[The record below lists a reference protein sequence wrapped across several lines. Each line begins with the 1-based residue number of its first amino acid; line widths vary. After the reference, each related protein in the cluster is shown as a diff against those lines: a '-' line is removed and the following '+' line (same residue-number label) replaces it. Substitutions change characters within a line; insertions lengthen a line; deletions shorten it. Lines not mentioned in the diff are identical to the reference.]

1 MKRFNGS
8 LRWTGVRR
16 LPPYKKKGRI
26 IVYTGDGKGKT
37 TAALGLAI
45 RAAGRGKK
53 VAVIQ
58 FIKSPERTYGE
69 HLIFQKLGIEMYQ
82 MGAGF
87 TWTKTPEVHRQAL
100 KAAWEF
106 TKEKVLSGM
115 YDLIV
120 LDELNNA
127 LAIDRFPV
135 DDIVSVQDVLRLM
148 EKRPPDLHLVIT
160 GRSANRKLIE
170 AADIVTEMKLIKH
183 DYEKGVTAMKGIEL

>member
-53 VAVIQ
+53 VVVIQ

-135 DDIVSVQDVLRLM
+135 DDIVSVQDVLQLM
-148 EKRPPDLHLVIT
+148 EKRPPALHLVIT
-160 GRSANRKLIE
+160 GRSAKRELIE

-183 DYEKGVTAMKGIEL
+183 DYVQGVTAMKGIEL

>member
-45 RAAGRGKK
+45 RAVGRGKK

-148 EKRPPDLHLVIT
+148 EKRPSDLHLVIT

-183 DYEKGVTAMKGIEL
+183 DYEKGVTAMKGMEL

>member
-1 MKRFNGS
+1 M
-8 LRWTGVRR
+8 R
-16 LPPYKKKGRI
+16 LPTHKTKGRV

-53 VAVIQ
+53 AAVIQ

-69 HLIFQKLGIEMYQ
+69 QLIFQKLGIEMYQ

-87 TWTKTPEVHRQAL
+87 TWTKTPEVHREAL
-100 KAAWEF
+100 KRAWEF
-106 TKEKVLSGM
+106 AKEKVMSGM

-135 DDIVSVQDVLRLM
+135 DDIVSVQDVLQLIRT
-148 EKRPPDLHLVIT
+148 RPPALHLVIT
-160 GRSANRKLIE
+160 GRSAKRELME
-170 AADIVTEMKLIKH
+170 AADIVTEMKLVKH
-183 DYEKGVTAMKGIEL
+183 DYEQGVTAMKGIEF

>member
-1 MKRFNGS
+1 M
-8 LRWTGVRR
+8 RR

-45 RAAGRGKK
+45 RAVGRGKK

>member
-1 MKRFNGS
+1 M
-8 LRWTGVRR
+8 R
-16 LPPYKKKGRI
+16 LPTHKTKGRV

-53 VAVIQ
+53 AVVIQ

-69 HLIFQKLGIEMYQ
+69 QLIFQKLGIEMHQ

-87 TWTKTPEVHRQAL
+87 TWTKTPEVHREAL
-100 KAAWEF
+100 KRAWEF
-106 TKEKVLSGM
+106 AKEKVMSGM
-115 YDLIV
+115 YDLVV

-135 DDIVSVQDVLRLM
+135 DDIVSVQDVLQLIRT
-148 EKRPPDLHLVIT
+148 RPPALHLVIT
-160 GRSANRKLIE
+160 GRSAKRELME
-170 AADIVTEMKLIKH
+170 AADIVTEMKLVKH
-183 DYEKGVTAMKGIEL
+183 DYEQGVTAMKGIEF